1 MKTWQKLPIRGKEKR
16 LQMFKKKKKRKKEKQ
31 QPGRDPVNKRTEK
44 KEKQKRNKNYSLG
57 GGLFIYLFFPP
68 SQSRPRETGQYASE
82 KVGELGGGNI
92 HVSIT
97 SPPLFP

>member
-44 KEKQKRNKNYSLG
+44 KEKQKGNKNYSLG
-57 GGLFIYLFFPP
+57 GGLFIYLFF
-68 SQSRPRETGQYASE
+68 SSLTYSRGRGRQGNTYLRRWGNW
-82 KVGELGGGNI
+82 GGG
-92 HVSIT
+92 T
-97 SPPLFP
+97 SM